1 MRQTTK
7 HIHATLRPKARV
19 SKRPR
24 GRRGVLRT
32 RGVIAPDALSQS
44 LTNGTFAALV
54 RYFTVRPD
62 DAPHV
67 RGLMRDL
74 SLGAASLNR
83 EVGRMEQ
90 LGLVT
95 RDRTSGPMVRVQAVG
110 RHAAW
115 APLRALVRAYAK
127 PVELLR
133 VTLIGVPHVAGAFI
147 FGSVARGQA
156 DADSDC
162 DVFVVT
168 TPGCSEDDRRA
179 VVQALAVQTANTS
192 LALGREVS
200 FVVYRPEEMQ
210 RHLQSGPQFVAR
222 VLEAPK
228 QWILGALPTTSPT
241 LVVDPHDVV
250 RA

>member
-1 MRQTTK
+1 M
-7 HIHATLRPKARV
+7 APRPKARV
-19 SKRPR
+19 SRRPR
-24 GRRGVLRT
+24 ERRDVHRT
-32 RGVIAPDALSQS
+32 RGAIAPDALSQS
-44 LTNGTFAALV
+44 FANGTFAALV

-67 RGLMRDL
+67 RGLMRGL
-74 SLGAASLNR
+74 RVGARSLQR

-90 LGLVT
+90 LGLLT
-95 RDRTSGPMVRVQAVG
+95 RDHGDGRVVRVQAAI

-115 APLRALVRAYAK
+115 APLRALVRIYAS

-133 VTLIGVPHVAGAFI
+133 VTLTGVPHVAGAFI

-156 DADSDC
+156 DVESDC

-168 TPGCSEDDRRA
+168 TPGCSADDRRV

-200 FVVYRPEEMQ
+200 FVVFRPEEMQ
-210 RHLQSGPQFVAR
+210 QHLQSGHRFVAR
-222 VLEAPK
+222 VLAEPK
-228 QWILGALPTTSPT
+228 QWIVGALPTAGPAS
-241 LVVDPHDVV
+241 VVDPAGVV